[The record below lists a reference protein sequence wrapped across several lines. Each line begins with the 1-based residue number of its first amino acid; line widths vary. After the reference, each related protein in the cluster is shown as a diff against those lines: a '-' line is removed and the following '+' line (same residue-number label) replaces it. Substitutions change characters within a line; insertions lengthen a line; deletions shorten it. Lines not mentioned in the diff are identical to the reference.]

1 MWIHL
6 FFMSPIT
13 TWMQPE
19 SLSVC
24 RETGVTAGCWWNTA
38 LALNWTKSHLGQ
50 RSETSHIQVRGGGG
64 CTPKHIA
71 AVMDF
76 YVDKPLFFWGWG
88 VGGVTTVESHDSGR
102 QHESHYGCT
111 ASTTVWSLSALSV
124 LIALIWLSGHP
135 FLMFCKKIMENT
147 IWTCCIKPHL
157 NGRRLTQPIKLQT

>member
-1 MWIHL
+1 MCQHAEAREGLHMWIHL

-64 CTPKHIA
+64 VYTQTYCSSDGFLRWQTSLFLGGGGYNCWESWLRKTAWI
-71 AVMDF
+71 
-76 YVDKPLFFWGWG
+76 PLWLH
-88 VGGVTTVESHDSGR
+88 S
-102 QHESHYGCT
+102 QHH
-111 ASTTVWSLSALSV
+111 SLVSECALSSNCSYMTFRPSIFNV
-124 LIALIWLSGHP
+124 L
-135 FLMFCKKIMENT
+135 
-147 IWTCCIKPHL
+147 
-157 NGRRLTQPIKLQT
+157 